1 MSYQNATKYLVPAL
15 TAALLILVAAW
26 AFNLPPVSAL
36 TDRSSEPLELTLQSN
51 GQITG
56 FPYDV
61 VQVSGQGAATGTP
74 DLAQLRLSVQVTSD
88 TAVDAWTTAAQKM
101 TAVRDSLTTNGVE
114 ETDIGTS
121 RIRIRPDYDYGDD
134 GRMLI
139 GYTATNGL
147 NVTIR
152 DTGTVGT
159 ILDAA
164 VTAGGD
170 DIRLDDLDY
179 QISDTTDLERDAR
192 ADAVQNMEA
201 KAQQIAASSGRTLGN
216 LKVVSEFPGVGIG
229 GGEQLFAAAAFVES
243 ALYDTPVSTGEE
255 TITVSVYGVYELR

>member
-1 MSYQNATKYLVPAL
+1 MSYQIPLKYILPAFV
-15 TAALLILVAAW
+15 ALLVLLIAAW

-36 TDRSSEPLELTLQSN
+36 TDRGNEPLELTVQPN

-61 VQVSGQGAATGTP
+61 VQVSGQGTATGTP

-88 TAVDAWTTAAQKM
+88 TAVNAWTTAAQKM
-101 TAVRDSLTTNGVE
+101 QAVRDSLTTNGVA

-121 RIRIRPDYDYGDD
+121 RIRIRPDYDYGES

-179 QISDTTDLERDAR
+179 QISDTTDLEGDAR
-192 ADAVQNMEA
+192 TAAMHDMQA
-201 KAQQIAASSGRTLGN
+201 KARQIAKASGRTLGD
-216 LKVVSEFPGVGIG
+216 LKVVSELPGIG
-229 GGEQLFAAAAFVES
+229 LGEEMFGLALFAAES
-243 ALYDTPVSTGEE
+243 ASYDTPVSTGEE
-255 TITVSVYGVYELR
+255 TITVNVYGVYELRR